1 MDMVALM
8 RKAQMEYSRTKN
20 IRWGA
25 EAKRI
30 EKMVDNQIEVYREA
44 YRKVQPTQ
52 LSFLNSLDKG
62 G

>member
-8 RKAQMEYSRTKN
+8 RKAQIEYSRTKN

-25 EAKRI
+25 EAKRL

>member
-1 MDMVALM
+1 MELVALM
-8 RKAQMEYSRTKN
+8 RKAQSEYLRTRN
-20 IRWGA
+20 VRWGA

-52 LSFLNSLDKG
+52 LNFLNSLE
-62 G
+62 

>member
-8 RKAQMEYSRTKN
+8 RKAQMEYSRTRN

>member
-8 RKAQMEYSRTKN
+8 RKAQMEYSRTRN

-52 LSFLNSLDKG
+52 LNFLNSLDKG